1 VVNPR
6 NRAEDSSK
14 AGYIP
19 MTYIDGGYVNCF
31 RFDIRKWGE
40 VKTGLTHLAD
50 GDVAF
55 AKITPCF
62 QNRKS
67 MVLSGLPNGIAGGTT
82 ELNVLRT
89 YGDTICREYLLF
101 FVKTHYFIGEAS
113 FKGTAGQQ
121 RVRTGYTENKL
132 IPIPPISEQYRI
144 VQKIIDVMPLTEK
157 YEISKSNLN
166 FLNLTINDQLRKS
179 ILQEAIQGRLVP
191 QNMEDAPASELLR
204 RIHDEKLRLVK
215 EGKLKR
221 KDIVDSVIFRGDDN
235 KYFEKKGKEVV
246 CIDGEIPFEIPST
259 WEWTRLDTICEYIQ
273 RGKSP
278 KYSPIKRYPVVAQK
292 CNQWN
297 GFSIEK
303 AQFIDPETL
312 VNYDKGRMLQDK
324 DLLWNS
330 TGLGTLGRMSIYYTR
345 LNPYELAV
353 ADSHVTVIRAIKEY
367 IIPEYLYAYF
377 ASNTVQSVIEDKS
390 DGSTKQKELAT
401 TTVRTYLV
409 PLPPLEEQKRIV
421 AKIEQVFPLIR

>member
-6 NRAEDSSK
+6 NRADDSSE

-31 RFDIRKWGE
+31 HFDIRKWGE

-89 YGDTICREYLLF
+89 YGDTICREYLLY
-101 FVKTHYFIGEAS
+101 FVKTHYFIVEAS

-157 YEISKSNLN
+157 YEISKSNLD
-166 FLNLTINDQLRKS
+166 FLNLTINNQLRKS

-191 QNMEDAPASELLR
+191 QNLEDEPASELLR

-215 EGKLKR
+215 EGKLNKSALT
-221 KDIVDSVIFRGDDN
+221 DSVIFRGDDN
-235 KYFEKKGKEVV
+235 KYFEKRGKEVV
-246 CIDGEIPFEIPST
+246 CIDEEVPFEIPAQ
-259 WEWTRLDTICEYIQ
+259 WEWTRLSYIADIYTGNSISETEKNAKFTGVRGRYYIGTKDVGFDSDVIYNNGVAIPPEYENNFRIASN
-273 RGKSP
+273 KSILMCIEGGSAGR
-278 KYSPIKRYPVVAQK
+278 KIAILNQDVCFGNKLCCFSPFIA
-292 CNQWN
+292 
-297 GFSIEK
+297 IEK
-303 AQFIDPETL
+303 YIFYYLQSPAFLDMF
-312 VNYDKGRMLQDK
+312 NGNKKGII
-324 DLLWNS
+324 
-330 TGLGTLGRMSIYYTR
+330 GGVSIAKLKT
-345 LNPYELAV
+345 
-353 ADSHVTVIRAIKEY
+353 IRI
-367 IIPEYLYAYF
+367 
-377 ASNTVQSVIEDKS
+377 
-390 DGSTKQKELAT
+390 
-401 TTVRTYLV
+401 
-409 PLPPLEEQKRIV
+409 PLPPQQEIERIV
-421 AKIEQVFPLIR
+421 RKIDEFVASIMRD